1 VENVSRNRVMNLLNR
16 IFGLGSPILTS
27 KVVFTNSDHMKW
39 AVTWFNEKTII
50 LDSHDVG
57 TYGVDC

>member
-1 VENVSRNRVMNLLNR
+1 MNLLNR